1 MNFIIIM
8 EMIKIRYVATHPRT
22 VRGASVHQPK
32 IEKVKKQMSRQR
44 DNLDLRDLRRDV
56 KISRASHLNY
66 DLDQE
71 RKKVEAAYL
80 IPEVDYFVETSD
92 IKKMM
97 FRIKLWLDSG
107 YPVHIVGPT
116 GCGKSSLAMYAAKK
130 YGRPVV
136 WINGDDSITTT
147 DLVGGYSQVETETLR
162 DKYVHNVFKS
172 RDILKADWVDNPLTL
187 ACKYGYTLIY
197 NEFSRTKPAAN
208 NVLLSVFEEGILEL
222 PTKFGEERYVK
233 VHPEFK
239 AILTSNPIEYAGV
252 YRPQDA
258 LLDRMVG
265 IYMGYYSFDVELE
278 IVKRHTGGSIEE
290 TTKVVSLVRSLR
302 EKIPDAQKPGTRACI
317 MIAQGLKNLNGHG
330 EIGLDD
336 LCTDVLGTKTSN
348 LAELENM
355 RRLVGEFFAELS

>member
-1 MNFIIIM
+1 M

-56 KISRASHLNY
+56 KISRASNLNY

-80 IPEVDYFVETSD
+80 IPEVDYFVETSE

-197 NEFSRTKPAAN
+197 NE
-208 NVLLSVFEEGILEL
+208 
-222 PTKFGEERYVK
+222 
-233 VHPEFK
+233 
-239 AILTSNPIEYAGV
+239 
-252 YRPQDA
+252 
-258 LLDRMVG
+258 LDRK
-265 IYMGYYSFDVELE
+265 S
-278 IVKRHTGGSIEE
+278 
-290 TTKVVSLVRSLR
+290 VV
-302 EKIPDAQKPGTRACI
+302 
-317 MIAQGLKNLNGHG
+317 
-330 EIGLDD
+330 
-336 LCTDVLGTKTSN
+336 
-348 LAELENM
+348 
-355 RRLVGEFFAELS
+355 